1 MALLDKI
8 KNDIVESHVWKSI
21 FRHGYEDTPRNRVMM
36 VTSNVFLHLHPAK
49 VRRHAVRMRFT
60 WCMGGLTFL
69 MFLVTV
75 VTGIYLMFYYR
86 PVAEYA
92 YADMK
97 YLDNDMPFGMLM
109 RNMHRWAAHAMIVF
123 VWLHMFRVFLTGSY
137 KPPREFNWVVGVLLL
152 VLTLLLGF
160 TGYLLPSGLCA
171 VWAVT
176 VGSISARAAPLL
188 GYEGPFAD
196 SAGRIPI
203 HHARAFLFVGG
214 GIRPHTLLRYYIL
227 LRIYIPFV
235 ASVLMAVH

>member
-1 MALLDKI
+1 MALLDQSK
-8 KNDIVESHVWKSI
+8 KDIVESHVWKSI

-97 YLDNDMPFGMLM
+97 HLDNDMPFVLLM
-109 RNMHRWAAHAMIVF
+109 HNMHRWDAHAMPFGSLSGNMRSWWAHTMIVF
-123 VWLHMFRVFLTGSY
+123 VWLHMFRVFLTGSS
-137 KPPREFNWVVGVLLL
+137 KPPREFNWIVGVL
-152 VLTLLLGF
+152 
-160 TGYLLPSGLCA
+160 
-171 VWAVT
+171 
-176 VGSISARAAPLL
+176 
-188 GYEGPFAD
+188 
-196 SAGRIPI
+196 
-203 HHARAFLFVGG
+203 
-214 GIRPHTLLRYYIL
+214 
-227 LRIYIPFV
+227 
-235 ASVLMAVH
+235 